1 MDGLE
6 ATRRIRA
13 QEEKLGRPRVPII
26 AMTASVL
33 EKDREATSAAGM
45 EGFAPKPVDLHV
57 LGRELAMVLGL
68 AIDEEMPE
76 AGADTLL
83 QVLNH
88 THALH
93 RWAGEERAYHRAL
106 GSFAADRAHAIGEL
120 RQRAEDAEG
129 SAAPAEAAALAHQ
142 LKGAA
147 GNLGLEQLAAAL
159 DRLEHAWRSN
169 PAAPPG
175 TAAAL
180 LDTAQ
185 QRLVEALAAIGA
197 LLATAASTATSV
209 PSAGAAAQ
217 AAAPLD
223 EELVRRLGAILH
235 RSIDSGAFDE
245 ATMDQLAQALASH
258 VAPQRLQELQQAI
271 DDFDFSA
278 AHARLEALLAS
289 CLPAT
294 AGSTP

>member
-1 MDGLE
+1 
-6 ATRRIRA
+6 
-13 QEEKLGRPRVPII
+13 
-26 AMTASVL
+26 MTASVL

-68 AIDEEMPE
+68 AVDEEAQD
-76 AGADTLL
+76 AGEDTLL
-83 QVLNH
+83 QALNH

-106 GSFAADRAHAIGEL
+106 GSFAAERAHAIGEL
-120 RQRAEDAEG
+120 RQRAEDAAAA
-129 SAAPAEAAALAHQ
+129 AAPAEAAALAHQ

-159 DRLEHAWRSN
+159 DRLEHAWRDS

-175 TAAAL
+175 AAAPL
-180 LDTAQ
+180 LDAAE
-185 QRLVEALAAIGA
+185 QRLEEAIAAIGA
-197 LLATAASTATSV
+197 LLAAAAPAASA
-209 PSAGAAAQ
+209 PPAAA
-217 AAAPLD
+217 AAPEPAPLD
-223 EELVRRLGAILH
+223 EELVRRLGATLH

-245 ATMDQLAQALASH
+245 ATMDQLAQALALH
-258 VAPQRLQELQQAI
+258 VAPQRLQELRQAI